1 LTTLQDEVTLQG
13 VTGSPAPPLYAQIA
27 ARLRSQIAA
36 GEYSLGSR
44 VPSEH
49 ELAERFQVGRPTV
62 RQATELLVREQ
73 VLERRRGSG
82 TYVSAPP
89 RSVDLF
95 SAGGTL
101 ASFARSGLTPT
112 VRLLGRVRRR
122 EVGGEPEA
130 LAGQQVFFL
139 ARRTSLA
146 DTPVLLEE
154 LYFDP
159 AVFPGLDRLSL
170 AGRSLSELTR
180 ERYLLQ
186 PLTLEQRF
194 SVAPLDPERA
204 DSLGLA
210 AGDGVLRV
218 ERVIDFVGAPR
229 AFHAVLWCRTDA
241 LHFGQTLAFD
251 ATGTALCPTPVERP
265 VST

>member
-1 LTTLQDEVTLQG
+1 VAPSLN
-13 VTGSPAPPLYAQIA
+13 PPLYAQIA
-27 ARLRSQIAA
+27 ARLRAQIAA
-36 GEYSLGSR
+36 GEYEPGSR

-82 TYVSAPP
+82 TYVTAPP

-101 ASFARSGLTPT
+101 ASFARSGLDPS

-122 EVGGEPEA
+122 KITGELQA
-130 LAGQQVFFL
+130 LEGQQVFFV
-139 ARRTSLA
+139 ARRSSIEGE
-146 DTPVLLEE
+146 PVLLEE

-159 AVFPGLDRLSL
+159 AVFPGLDQLSL

-186 PLTLEQRF
+186 PLAVEQRF
-194 SVAPLDPERA
+194 SVAVLDGERA
-204 DSLGLA
+204 DSLGLN
-210 AGDGVLRV
+210 AGDRVLRV
-218 ERVIDFVGAPR
+218 ERCIDFVGAAR
-229 AFHAVLWCRTDA
+229 ALHAVLWCRTETI
-241 LHFGQTLAFD
+241 HFGQTLAFD
-251 ATGTALCPTPVERP
+251 AAGTALR
-265 VST
+265 SMG